1 MVLTAYTCMVVGQK
15 TIEAKGCVWLRQHS
29 ATTDIALVNGH
40 LVIRFD
46 FNFGLVITAAVVW
59 CGVFVYR
66 FIRAYRN
73 TDGD

>member
-1 MVLTAYTCMVVGQK
+1 MDIWSFVL
-15 TIEAKGCVWLRQHS
+15 IL
-29 ATTDIALVNGH
+29 
-40 LVIRFD
+40 
-46 FNFGLVITAAVVW
+46 NFGLVITAAVVWCGVVW

>member
-1 MVLTAYTCMVVGQK
+1 MDIWSFVL
-15 TIEAKGCVWLRQHS
+15 IL
-29 ATTDIALVNGH
+29 
-40 LVIRFD
+40 
-46 FNFGLVITAAVVW
+46 NFGLVITAAVVW